1 MASGKQQKTGI
12 EPSIHAG
19 ALPRPLV
26 HSTDEDRFFD
36 YCLQPY
42 DPLRDPRGKLRS
54 ESLLW
59 NSLDVAGA
67 TPSLDEALRAVQLRA
82 GRDMTVVGIKHHE
95 GRLWWELYF
104 YDRQKEDDAVQ
115 ASSIIDAVAPWFNV
129 APKPLETVPY
139 FMFSFDISPNIADGG
154 TVEIVN
160 LYLPYFQVQGG
171 RSYKQSVTGLEMDNV
186 YRFLHPKT
194 EIRQIMHDIRQSVFI
209 DYTRVSL
216 ATVLLPELI
225 DCNRICVAK
234 KRFAD
239 AVYYSGIDVGQ
250 LLFFLKRFDYP
261 AAIQTFVEGHRDVLD
276 HLRFDVGIDFTMRP
290 DGSVVM
296 TKTSYYATL

>member
-1 MASGKQQKTGI
+1 VTHPAAAA
-12 EPSIHAG
+12 PA
-19 ALPRPLV
+19 PRPLAFI
-26 HSTDEDRFFD
+26 TEEDRFFD

-59 NSLDVAGA
+59 NSLDAA
-67 TPSLDEALRAVQLRA
+67 DAPSSLDAALRAVQHTA
-82 GRDMTVVGIKHHE
+82 GRDMTVVGVKHQA

-104 YDRQKEDDAVQ
+104 YDRLKEDPAVR
-115 ASSIIDAVAPWFNV
+115 AASIIDTVAPWFRIV
-129 APKPLETVPY
+129 PRPRETVPY
-139 FMFSFDISPNIADGG
+139 FMFSFDVHPTTAEGG
-154 TVEIVN
+154 RVEVVN
-160 LYLPYFQVQGG
+160 LYLPYYEVQGG
-171 RSYKQSVTGLEMDNV
+171 RSYKFSADGLEMDNV

-194 EIRQIMHDIRQSVFI
+194 EIREILHDIRQSVFV

-216 ATVLLPELI
+216 ARVLLPELI

-250 LLFFLKRFDYP
+250 LLFFLRAFAYP
-261 AAIQTFVEGHRDVLD
+261 PAIVSFVEAQRAQLD
-276 HLRFDVGIDFTMRP
+276 HLRFDVGIDYTMRP
-290 DGSVVM
+290 DGTVAM
-296 TKTSYYATL
+296 TKSSYYATL

>member
-1 MASGKQQKTGI
+1 VTQPAREVSA
-12 EPSIHAG
+12 PR
-19 ALPRPLV
+19 ALP
-26 HSTDEDRFFD
+26 HTTDADRYFD

-67 TPSLDEALRAVQLRA
+67 PPLLDDALRAVQQTA

-104 YDRQKEDDAVQ
+104 YDRLKEDPAVR
-115 ASSIIDAVAPWFNV
+115 AASIIDTVAPWFHIV
-129 APKPLETVPY
+129 PRPAETVPY
-139 FMFSFDISPNIADGG
+139 FMFSFDVHPDTAQNG
-154 TVEIVN
+154 TVEVVN
-160 LYLPYFQVQGG
+160 LYLPYYEVQGG
-171 RSYKQSVTGLEMDNV
+171 RSYKLSADRLEMDNV

-194 EIRQIMHDIRQSVFI
+194 EIRHVMHEIRQSVFV
-209 DYTRVSL
+209 DYSRIPLSRVL
-216 ATVLLPELI
+216 WPELF

-250 LLFFLKRFDYP
+250 LLFFLRTMQYP
-261 AAIQTFVEGHRDVLD
+261 APIQAFVEAQRARLD

-290 DGSVVM
+290 DGSLVM
-296 TKTSYYATL
+296 TKSSYYCIL

>member
-1 MASGKQQKTGI
+1 MTHPARQT
-12 EPSIHAG
+12 A
-19 ALPRPLV
+19 AARPLV
-26 HSTDEDRFFD
+26 PATDEDRFFD

-54 ESLLW
+54 ECLLW

-67 TPSLDEALRAVQLRA
+67 PSSLDDALRAVQRTA

-104 YDRQKEDDAVQ
+104 YDRLKEDPAVR
-115 ASSIIDAVAPWFNV
+115 AASIIDAVAPWFRIV
-129 APKPLETVPY
+129 PHPRETVPY
-139 FMFSFDISPNIADGG
+139 FMFSFDVHAETAERG
-154 TVEIVN
+154 TVEVVN
-160 LYLPYFQVQGG
+160 LYLPYYEVQGG
-171 RSYKQSVTGLEMDNV
+171 RSYKLSADRLEMDNV

-194 EIRQIMHDIRQSVFI
+194 EIRHILHEIRQSVFV
-209 DYTRVSL
+209 DFTRVQLSR
-216 ATVLLPELI
+216 VLWPELI

-250 LLFFLKRFDYP
+250 LLFFLRALGYP
-261 AAIQTFVEGHRDVLD
+261 PEIQAFVAAHRAQLD
-276 HLRFDVGIDFTMRP
+276 HLRFDVGIDYTMRP
-290 DGSVVM
+290 DGSIVM
-296 TKTSYYATL
+296 TKSSYYCIV